1 MIALSEILDV
11 GGYVGNEPVSSL
23 GVGKI
28 GLT

>member
-1 MIALSEILDV
+1 MAPSETLDV
-11 GGYVGNEPVSSL
+11 GGYVGNMSVSSL